1 MEQDK
6 LPDLSSRSDAN
17 GIVDRSV
24 APCWLTRKLFWR
36 ELRIVN
42 EHIDAS
48 TKFEYRWLDRNTI
61 ARLLM
66 ITHIRDREAITFN
79 SIPECGVGMR
89 NFKRSD
95 FCTSYLVHTF
105 SEREERNFTGQVLT
119 SYREERRAHQIIER
133 RTESDAVMFWPVHRQ
148 RRTGNEKGLTEG
160 KPLNVV
166 PVKVS
171 YKRIRVKLRT
181 RSLVGAE
188 ITKPGSEVEQD
199 RISIVTAKNDTCGI
213 AAVPRRA
220 FTSTWR

>member
-1 MEQDK
+1 
-6 LPDLSSRSDAN
+6 
-17 GIVDRSV
+17 
-24 APCWLTRKLFWR
+24 
-36 ELRIVN
+36 
-42 EHIDAS
+42 
-48 TKFEYRWLDRNTI
+48 
-61 ARLLM
+61 
-66 ITHIRDREAITFN
+66 
-79 SIPECGVGMR
+79 MR

-95 FCTSYLVHTF
+95 FCAGNLVHTF
-105 SEREERNFTGQVLT
+105 RKSEEGNFTGQVLT

-171 YKRIRVKLRT
+171 YKRMRVKLRT
-181 RSLVGAE
+181 RTLVGAE